1 MFYNDFKN
9 KALDEHKKAEVA
21 YERIFKS
28 FIRHCKA
35 LYKWR
40 VKACNTIDLILILIN
55 SIANKPKDFEVEIE
69 DVRLEKKDIS

>member
-9 KALDEHKKAEVA
+9 KALNEHKKAEDA
-21 YERIFKS
+21 YERIFKY

-40 VKACNTIDLILILIN
+40 VKACSTID
-55 SIANKPKDFEVEIE
+55 
-69 DVRLEKKDIS
+69 

>member
-9 KALDEHKKAEVA
+9 KALNEHKKAEDA

-28 FIRHCKA
+28 FIRHCKV

-40 VKACNTIDLILILIN
+40 VKACSTIDLILILIN
-55 SIANKPKDFEVEIE
+55 SNFTIDFFIQ
-69 DVRLEKKDIS
+69 IINFSYIN